1 MTITTRLA
9 EFFCNLDYE
18 AIPQSVVEKAKE
30 NLIDNLAGAIPAAVQ
45 VEDVKGITAELKKYD
60 TQDDCVIWGTRQRA
74 SVQNAALING
84 IAAHALE
91 MDDFHPQGKIHM
103 GTVVI
108 PAAVA
113 LGERHKIS
121 GKKLISALTA
131 GYETGI
137 RIAIGAGT
145 ASHRLHGWHATS
157 SCGIFGAAICSAK
170 ILDLP
175 VNQTVSA
182 LGLAGTQASGLWA
195 FLKDGA
201 NNKKLHGGHPAS
213 AGINSALLAKGGM
226 TGPGY
231 ILEAEDGGF
240 YRATSDEYNFASV
253 TEGLGE
259 TYNVLRVGRKPY
271 ACCRS
276 MHLSIEGALELVK
289 TYHIAPQDIE
299 KIDVYTYEIGVKQ
312 CGMYPQPKNVF
323 EAKFSIPY
331 GIAVAFIDGNAGV
344 AQFTEERIQDPAI
357 RNLCDKID
365 VHVSDEYTK
374 QYPANWGCEMRVRTK
389 DGRQLNKVVWNGR
402 GGPDNPMTKEELTA
416 KFKCLAGEVL
426 SAQRMDEI
434 ISTIYNLEQ
443 VQDISELT
451 TLLVP

>member
-9 EFFCNLDYE
+9 EFFCELEYE
-18 AIPQSVVEKAKE
+18 KMPKDVVEKAKE
-30 NLIDNLAGAIPAAVQ
+30 NLIDNLAGAIPAVH
-45 VEDVKGITAELKKYD
+45 VEDVKGITDELKKYD
-60 TQDDCVIWGTRQRA
+60 KQEDCVLWGTNQRA

-108 PAAVA
+108 PAAIT
-113 LGERHKIS
+113 LGEKRKIS
-121 GKKLISALTA
+121 GKKLITALTA

-157 SCGIFGAAICSAK
+157 SCGIFGAAISSAK
-170 ILDLP
+170 ILGLS

-213 AGINSALLAKGGM
+213 AGITSAILAKGGM
-226 TGPGY
+226 TGPSY

-259 TYNVLRVGRKPY
+259 KYNVLRVGRKPY

-289 TYHIAPQDIE
+289 EHKLNAEDIE

-312 CGMYPQPKNVF
+312 CGIYPKPQNVF

-331 GIAVAFIDGNAGV
+331 GIAVAFLDGGAGV
-344 AQFTEERIQDPAI
+344 AQFTEQRIKDPAI
-357 RNLCDKID
+357 MNLCSKID

-374 QYPANWGCEMRVRTK
+374 HYPANWGCEMRVRTK
-389 DGRQLNKVVWNGR
+389 DGRQLTKVVWNGR
-402 GGPDNPMTKEELTA
+402 GGPENPMTREELSS
-416 KFKCLAGEVL
+416 KFRCLAGEVL
-426 SAQRMDEI
+426 SDKRMDEI

-443 VQDISELT
+443 VKDISELT
-451 TLLVP
+451 ALLVP

>member
-9 EFFCNLDYE
+9 EFFCGLEYENLPE
-18 AIPQSVVEKAKE
+18 AVIEKAKE
-30 NLIDNLAGAIPAAVQ
+30 NLLDNLAGAIPAVN
-45 VEDVKGITAELKKYD
+45 VEDVRGITEEIKKYD
-60 TQDDCVIWGTRQRA
+60 TQEDCVLWGTKRRA
-74 SVQNAALING
+74 SLQNAALING

-108 PAAVA
+108 PAALT
-113 LGERHKIS
+113 LGEKEKIS
-121 GKKLISALTA
+121 GKQLITALTA

-157 SCGIFGAAICSAK
+157 SCGIFGAAISAAK
-170 ILDLP
+170 VLNLS
-175 VNQTVSA
+175 VEQTVWA
-182 LGLAGTQASGLWA
+182 MGLAGTQASGLWA
-195 FLKDGA
+195 FMQDGA

-213 AGINSALLAKGGM
+213 AGITSALLAKGGM
-226 TGPGY
+226 TGPSY

-240 YRATSDEYNFASV
+240 YRATSDDYNFDCV
-253 TEGLGE
+253 TEDLGE
-259 TYNVLRVGRKPY
+259 KYAVLRVGRKPY

-289 TYHIAPQDIE
+289 ENNIKADDIE

-312 CGMYPQPKNVF
+312 CGIYPKPQNTF

-331 GIAVAFIDGNAGV
+331 GIAVAFIDGTAGT
-344 AQFTEERIQDPAI
+344 AQFTEERIKDAAI
-357 RNLCDKID
+357 LELCGKID
-365 VHVSDEYTK
+365 VHVSEEYTK
-374 QYPANWGCEMRVRTK
+374 HYPANWGCEMRVCLK
-389 DGRQLNKVVWNGR
+389 DGRKLVKVVWNGR
-402 GGPDNPMTKEELTA
+402 GGPENPMTREDLTA

-426 SAQRMDEI
+426 SDQRMDEI
-434 ISTIYNLEQ
+434 IHLIYNLEK
-443 VQDISELT
+443 VEDISALT
-451 TLLVP
+451 ALLVP